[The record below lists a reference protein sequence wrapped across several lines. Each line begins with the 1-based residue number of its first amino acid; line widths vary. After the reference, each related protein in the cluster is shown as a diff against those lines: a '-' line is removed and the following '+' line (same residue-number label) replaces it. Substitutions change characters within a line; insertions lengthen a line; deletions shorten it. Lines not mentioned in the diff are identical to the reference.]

1 MTEHADVVVIGGGI
15 IGSAAAREL
24 AKAGLHT
31 VVLDRDPAPAQSSV
45 RNGGGMRA
53 QCRNR
58 VERLL
63 AMASIELWQQLLADT
78 GADIEYRRGGN
89 LRLAFTEQT
98 LDQLSDEAA
107 EEEADGLH
115 TEVWQQAEVRRRA
128 PYLSDR
134 VIGAKYCA
142 TDGHANPILATW
154 AVVDA
159 AVRSGVDHRPGAA
172 ATAIEVEAG
181 RVRAVRGEG
190 FRIMTPLVVHAAGP
204 WTRELAAPLGVAL
217 PLTPARNA
225 ILVTQ
230 TEPPLFGEFVS
241 AHEVGV
247 YVRQAAKGQLH
258 VGGVFT
264 VDDTFDQRVSTGEL
278 ERLARVVELIPAL
291 RRSKV
296 LRSWSGTLDL
306 TPDHLPIIGRPD
318 GIEGYLVAAGFSGHG
333 FCLGPV
339 VGRVIA
345 DLALDRQ
352 PIVDVTSLSPN
363 RFSSVA
369 A

>member
-15 IGSAAAREL
+15 IGCAAAREL
-24 AKAGLHT
+24 AAAGLRT
-31 VVLDRDPAPAQSSV
+31 VVLDRDPAPAQASV
-45 RNGGGMRA
+45 RNGGGVRA

-63 AMASIELWQQLLADT
+63 AMASIELWQRLLTDT

-89 LRLAFTEQT
+89 LRLAYTEET
-98 LDQLSDEAA
+98 LDALSHEAA
-107 EEEADGLH
+107 DEEADGLR
-115 TEVWQQAEVRRRA
+115 TEVWRGAELRRRA

-134 VIGAKYCA
+134 LVGAKYCA

-154 AVVDA
+154 AVVEA
-159 AVRSGVDHRPGAA
+159 AVRAGVDHRPGAA
-172 ATAIEVEAG
+172 ATAIEIDAG
-181 RVRAVRGEG
+181 RVRAVRGAG
-190 FRIMTPLVVHAAGP
+190 FRIETPLVVHAAGP
-204 WTRELAAPLGVAL
+204 WTPDLAPVAL
-217 PLTPARNA
+217 PIVPARNA

-230 TEPPLFGEFVS
+230 AEPPLFGEFVS

-247 YVRQAAKGQLH
+247 YVRQAAKGHLH

-264 VDDTFDQRVSTGEL
+264 VEDTFDQRVSTGEL
-278 ERLARVVELIPAL
+278 ARLARVVELVPAL
-291 RRSKV
+291 GRVKV
-296 LRSWSGTLDL
+296 LRAWSGTLDR
-306 TPDHLPIIGRPD
+306 TPDHLPVIGRTD

-345 DLALDRQ
+345 DLALGL
-352 PIVDVTSLSPN
+352 PPVVDVTSLSPN
-363 RFSSVA
+363 RFRSA
-369 A
+369 AA